1 MDLSSWFLFSTVI
14 LAASISPGPNVLL
27 VVVNTLSNGGRGGL
41 STIIGNL
48 IALFS
53 IALASALGVG
63 AILEAA
69 PSVFSLMKLTGGVY
83 LAWMGFKLV
92 RSSFGLMTEIAIEDE
107 SAKHGRNK
115 SIEMVI
121 QAMLTSYSNPKSI
134 LFLSSV
140 FPAFL
145 DTGYPLELQ
154 FTIMFMTIV
163 GIVAAVH
170 GVYAC
175 LALRMRQQL
184 LSIKARRWMARFSGL
199 SFLGF
204 GAALAVDS
212 QR

>member
-1 MDLSSWFLFSTVI
+1 
-14 LAASISPGPNVLL
+14 
-27 VVVNTLSNGGRGGL
+27 
-41 STIIGNL
+41 
-48 IALFS
+48 
-53 IALASALGVG
+53 
-63 AILEAA
+63 
-69 PSVFSLMKLTGGVY
+69 
-83 LAWMGFKLV
+83 
-92 RSSFGLMTEIAIEDE
+92 
-107 SAKHGRNK
+107 
-115 SIEMVI
+115 
-121 QAMLTSYSNPKSI
+121 
-134 LFLSSV
+134 V

-145 DTGYPLELQ
+145 DTAYPLELQ

>member
-27 VVVNTLSNGGRGGL
+27 VVVNTLSNRGRGAL

-69 PSVFSLMKLTGGVY
+69 PSVFSMMKLAGGVY

-92 RSSFGLMTEIAIEDE
+92 RSSFGLMTEIAIENE
-107 SAKHGRNK
+107 SVKHGRKK

-145 DTGYPLELQ
+145 DTAYPLELQ